1 MAVNILWNVNIN
13 LSYCVLFIVTICNVL
28 SRIVGYFVG
37 YCGKKTTSVYI
48 PEFFRSSSFSWNE
61 QQWIKLL
68 NELEQIIKEKDK
80 EINKKNEE
88 NEEENALNVRF
99 GLTDVVF
106 KLQHIGTQG
115 KQRQSRQENPHSYT
129 LKFVAKNKKD
139 KQNQRKTGRSKK
151 KTTTRL
157 PGGKKHSANTK
168 IDNQNE
174 FLLEGT
180 EIENALTCK
189 CVKDTLFDVE
199 DSEIKDIQG
208 KIKKM
213 AAEAISDT
221 FYFDDA
227 YGTKINHKIFG
238 KKTKSTKAQRFCCK
252 ASTIE
257 TQERELDKKCH
268 DAEREYEKF
277 EKNLA
282 SAKGVLKDCVG
293 VESVKEQEGCIK
305 EQEINFATAKIKAN
319 EAEANRKNFNSN
331 LKVEITVDQ
340 NILNK
345 LIEELQRMKHPDGY
359 VSGDG
364 NQHNWHV
371 GIWELRLVCYP
382 RVQKYSNLQDQ
393 DHNHNH
399 ENHLIGT
406 EIVYQHESQ
415 CIKVFEPGG
424 HGIPV
429 IVKESLAT
437 TEEK

>member
-1 MAVNILWNVNIN
+1 MSVSLFP
-13 LSYCVLFIVTICNVL
+13 LSETL
-28 SRIVGYFVG
+28 SGLSCTP

-48 PEFFRSSSFSWNE
+48 PGFFRSSSFSWNE
-61 QQWIKLL
+61 QQWVKLL
-68 NELEQIIKEKDK
+68 NELEQIIKEKNE
-80 EINKKNEE
+80 EINEENEE
-88 NEEENALNVRF
+88 NEEENDALNVRF

-115 KQRQSRQENPHSYT
+115 KKRQSRQQNPHSYT
-129 LKFVAKNKKD
+129 IKFVAKNKKD
-139 KQNQRKTGRSKK
+139 KQNQRTSGRSKK
-151 KTTTRL
+151 KSTIKL
-157 PGGKKHSANTK
+157 PGGQKHSANTK

-174 FLLEGT
+174 FLLEGET

-199 DSEIKDIQG
+199 DSKIEDIEE

-221 FYFDDA
+221 FHSS
-227 YGTKINHKIFG
+227 GTKTTLFRC
-238 KKTKSTKAQRFCCK
+238 KT
-252 ASTIE
+252 STIE
-257 TQERELDKKCH
+257 TQKKDLNNQYSIAESEFEKCQDNLT
-268 DAEREYEKF
+268 DAE
-277 EKNLA
+277 
-282 SAKGVLKDCVG
+282 GVLELCVG
-293 VESVKEQEGCIK
+293 DDEGLK
-305 EQEINFATAKIKAN
+305 LQQATITNRRFKLKKAKSKAN
-319 EAEANRKNFNSN
+319 KAMADCQNFNSN
-331 LKVEITVDQ
+331 LKSGNYKKHITVDQ

-345 LIEELQRMKHPDGY
+345 LIEKLQQMKDPDEY
-359 VSGDG
+359 DSEDG
-364 NQHNWHV
+364 NQNNWRV

-406 EIVYQHESQ
+406 EIVYQHEKQ

-429 IVKESLAT
+429 IASPGLNDDDQN
-437 TEEK
+437 EEE

>member
-1 MAVNILWNVNIN
+1 MALNILWNVNIN

-28 SRIVGYFVG
+28 SRIVGY
-37 YCGKKTTSVYI
+37 CGKKTTSVYI
-48 PEFFRSSSFSWNE
+48 PGFFRSSSFSWNE
-61 QQWIKLL
+61 QQWINLL
-68 NELEQIIKEKDK
+68 NELEQIIKEKNE
-80 EINKKNEE
+80 EIKNEE
-88 NEEENALNVRF
+88 EENDALNVRF
-99 GLTDVVF
+99 VLTDVVF

-115 KQRQSRQENPHSYT
+115 KKRQSRQQNPHSYT

-139 KQNQRKTGRSKK
+139 KQNQRKTGKSKK
-151 KTTTRL
+151 KSTTRL

-180 EIENALTCK
+180 TEIENALTCK

-199 DSEIKDIQG
+199 DSEIEDIEK

-221 FYFDDA
+221 FHSS
-227 YGTKINHKIFG
+227 GTKTTLFRC
-238 KKTKSTKAQRFCCK
+238 KT
-252 ASTIE
+252 STIE
-257 TQERELDKKCH
+257 TQKKDLNNQYSIAESEFEKCQDNLT
-268 DAEREYEKF
+268 DAED
-277 EKNLA
+277 
-282 SAKGVLKDCVG
+282 VLKLCIDDEEG
-293 VESVKEQEGCIK
+293 LKEQ
-305 EQEINFATAKIKAN
+305 QATIAICRFKLKTAETKAN
-319 EAEANRKNFNSN
+319 KAMADCQNFNSN
-331 LKVEITVDQ
+331 LNSGNYKKRITVDQ

-345 LIEELQRMKHPDGY
+345 LIERLQRMKDPDDY
-359 VSGDG
+359 DSGDG
-364 NQHNWHV
+364 NQHNWRV

-382 RVQKYSNLQDQ
+382 RVQKDSNLQDQ
-393 DHNHNH
+393 DHNHNHENYKH

-429 IVKESLAT
+429 IVKNNPAMN
-437 TEEK
+437 EEK